1 MRGYAADWQQ
11 NANPGQFL
19 APRTALQLR
28 VRNAMFRSGSVK
40 KLMIRMTQR
49 MAALDL
55 PDYAVP
61 AAV

>member
-1 MRGYAADWQQ
+1 
-11 NANPGQFL
+11 
-19 APRTALQLR
+19 
-28 VRNAMFRSGSVK
+28 MFRSGSVK